1 MLLGLGL
8 VSPAARAAADVP
20 LEIAGRR
27 LSIVMDH
34 DQALLVYRLAL
45 RGRGEFVEDIALPP
59 GGVATGLRV
68 VLRGAPP
75 VLAPLQDRD
84 AAQSSFDAESAGK
97 SLALRVL
104 LSHQSAGLVSLS
116 VVGTDATVEAIEVSA
131 LAPLEYGEGSYT
143 LESSILAV
151 GFSSPVSLSAMD
163 PKEEVWVDGA
173 ASAGLVLTP
182 QHFPR
187 IALRP
192 RMAGPLVGSLGSFPL
207 GDQHVVRGKIA
218 APANLGA
225 TPRGA
230 HVALVLDRSWSADES
245 WHESKVA
252 ARAYLQSMQD
262 ANVDIITFHRKVTT
276 PFGRNLPVAQ
286 AMAALE
292 SDGPDAGNGSRMDEA
307 LALADSLL
315 AASPIKERRIVV
327 LSDFNLRRSLAV
339 QSLAGAPL
347 RSGAVVHFATV
358 TIGGEFVQ
366 RDDDAPWAPVPRR
379 NGGLFYRAQASG
391 DLTSDTVST
400 FEEWARPKHI
410 GRLAV
415 AGVPSNVFEAPT
427 ELAAGQETSFFGF
440 SPVAATELQLQ
451 GELWSKPFRLVVR
464 RTPEA
469 TQRAKVFAF
478 GGALLD
484 DVPEAARRALA
495 YDAHVVSPETSFYFE
510 RPGSREPSSG
520 SASMS
525 GFGTHSSCGCQ
536 LGRATPLPGLSR
548 TDRELFLS
556 AELAKAKGACGAT
569 DRTLAADIET
579 TLHEVVDLHVI
590 DASPA
595 RDPKVIACVEEKLWD
610 TTLPRDFKDE
620 RVVYRVP

>member
-1 MLLGLGL
+1 
-8 VSPAARAAADVP
+8 
-20 LEIAGRR
+20 
-27 LSIVMDH
+27 
-34 DQALLVYRLAL
+34 
-45 RGRGEFVEDIALPP
+45 
-59 GGVATGLRV
+59 
-68 VLRGAPP
+68 
-75 VLAPLQDRD
+75 
-84 AAQSSFDAESAGK
+84 
-97 SLALRVL
+97 
-104 LSHQSAGLVSLS
+104 
-116 VVGTDATVEAIEVSA
+116 
-131 LAPLEYGEGSYT
+131 
-143 LESSILAV
+143 
-151 GFSSPVSLSAMD
+151 
-163 PKEEVWVDGA
+163 
-173 ASAGLVLTP
+173 
-182 QHFPR
+182 
-187 IALRP
+187 
-192 RMAGPLVGSLGSFPL
+192 
-207 GDQHVVRGKIA
+207 
-218 APANLGA
+218 
-225 TPRGA
+225 
-230 HVALVLDRSWSADES
+230 
-245 WHESKVA
+245 
-252 ARAYLQSMQD
+252 
-262 ANVDIITFHRKVTT
+262 
-276 PFGRNLPVAQ
+276 
-286 AMAALE
+286 
-292 SDGPDAGNGSRMDEA
+292 
-307 LALADSLL
+307 
-315 AASPIKERRIVV
+315 
-327 LSDFNLRRSLAV
+327 
-339 QSLAGAPL
+339 
-347 RSGAVVHFATV
+347 
-358 TIGGEFVQ
+358 
-366 RDDDAPWAPVPRR
+366 
-379 NGGLFYRAQASG
+379 
-391 DLTSDTVST
+391 
-400 FEEWARPKHI
+400 
-410 GRLAV
+410 V